1 VGGWLVSSSIK
12 PIVPPIIVTEPGDV
26 YFFASVEEA
35 ERALEPED
43 VLNGSVSA
51 FDASGTPLSLSVR
64 SERRKVLGVIPV
76 NIPMVR
82 LDMPVT
88 DRAPATQE
96 LARILA
102 NYVKRSG
109 NDARVQDLALR
120 QLIEVAATTSA
131 KRVTWAGR
139 LIRRLRRA

>member
-1 VGGWLVSSSIK
+1 
-12 PIVPPIIVTEPGDV
+12 
-26 YFFASVEEA
+26 
-35 ERALEPED
+35 
-43 VLNGSVSA
+43 
-51 FDASGTPLSLSVR
+51 
-64 SERRKVLGVIPV
+64 
-76 NIPMVR
+76 MVR